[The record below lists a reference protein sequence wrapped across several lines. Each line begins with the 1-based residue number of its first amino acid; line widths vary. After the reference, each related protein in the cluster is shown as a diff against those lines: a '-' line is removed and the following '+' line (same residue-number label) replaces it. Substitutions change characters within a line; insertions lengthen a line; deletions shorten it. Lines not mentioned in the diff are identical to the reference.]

1 MVDDAARTN
10 QSEKPAFRG
19 LFTRS
24 LSARLLGFTIAFVL
38 LAEVLIFGP
47 SLGAYFRT
55 WLQERVNAAQIAA
68 LALEAAPE
76 AGVTEDLRRELL
88 ENAQVSRVALK
99 RDGERE
105 LRLDASAPQSAEH
118 PIRTIDLRDRMMP
131 PTIVSAFE
139 TLFGPPGGELRVLAQ
154 PRFETGEFIEIVI
167 AETPLQ
173 RDLRAYAWRILA
185 TSLIMS
191 LIVGAMLFVTLHA
204 VFVRPMRKLTAQ
216 IERFREHPED
226 ASAAITPSARADE
239 IGRAERALAD
249 METHVRTALRQRE
262 RLAGLGAAVAKL
274 AHDLRNS
281 LATASL
287 VTERLA
293 ESDDPRV
300 RQSAPRLVRALA
312 RAGNLAEAALRYGR
326 AEEPAPHLVFVCL
339 AEGLNEAAAEA
350 LDARPTIEW
359 RNATPADMKVNVDAE
374 HFHRIFA
381 NLIRNAAQAMSVTGG
396 VIEARLRESG
406 NGLAVIELADTG
418 PGLPENVR
426 ARLFEPFAG
435 GNGHGGA
442 GLGLSIARELARGM
456 GGDLALVSSSAR
468 GAVFAITLR
477 TQSAL
482 VSAPR

>member
-1 MVDDAARTN
+1 MADDAARPN
-10 QSEKPAFRG
+10 EEKPAAGG

-38 LAEVLIFGP
+38 LAEILIFGP
-47 SLGAYFRT
+47 SLGAYYRT

-76 AGVTEDLRRELL
+76 AGVTEELRRELL

-99 RDGERE
+99 RDGARE
-105 LRLDASAPQSAEH
+105 LRLDASAPETPAH
-118 PIRTIDLRDRMMP
+118 TIRTIDLRDAMMAG
-131 PTIVSAFE
+131 TIFSAFE
-139 TLFGPPGGELRVLAQ
+139 TLVGAPGAELRVLAQ

-167 AETPLQ
+167 AEAPLQ

-185 TSLIMS
+185 SSLVMS
-191 LIVGAMLFVTLHA
+191 LIVGALLFVTLHA
-204 VFVRPMRKLTAQ
+204 VFVRPMRRLTAQ
-216 IERFREHPED
+216 IERFRRHPED
-226 ASAAITPSARADE
+226 VSAAIAPSARADE

-300 RQSAPRLVRALA
+300 RQTAPRLVRALA

-326 AEEPAPHLVFVCL
+326 AEEPAPHLEFVRL
-339 AEGLNEAAAEA
+339 ADALDEAASEA
-350 LDARPTIEW
+350 LDGRADVRW
-359 RNATPADMKVNVDAE
+359 LNNTPADLMVNVDAE
-374 HFHRIFA
+374 HVHRIFA
-381 NLIRNAAQAMSVTGG
+381 NLMRNAAQALGAKGG
-396 VIEARLRESG
+396 AIEARVARREG
-406 NGLAVIELADTG
+406 GLVVIELADNG
-418 PGLPENVR
+418 PGLPEAVR
-426 ARLFEPFAG
+426 SRLFEPFAAG
-435 GNGHGGA
+435 AGHGGA

-456 GGDLALVSSSAR
+456 GGDLTLASSSAS

-477 TQSAL
+477 TQPAMAG
-482 VSAPR
+482 APR